1 MKESFEYTPTNI
13 EHLREMERTG
23 NYLFHGSPDG
33 TIETL
38 EPRQGTHTEDS
49 GKIIEDGDP
58 AVSATPYLD
67 LAVFRGIVNKKN
79 IKFPHTSGF
88 GLTRNS
94 ESNMLLFDISDEQ
107 TLTEAFNNKTG
118 FVYVFNRSD
127 FRPYSRNNIADDAS
141 MEWRSFAPV
150 QPIEIIE
157 IHSED
162 LPTRNRIKINNQ

>member
-1 MKESFEYTPTNI
+1 MKESFEHTPTNI

-38 EPRQGTHTEDS
+38 EPRQSTHTEDS
-49 GKIIEDGDP
+49 GETIEDGNP

-67 LAVFRGIVNKKN
+67 LAIFRGIVNKKN
-79 IKFPHTSGF
+79 INFPHKSGF

-94 ESNMLLFDISDEQ
+94 EANTLLFDISDEQ

-118 FVYVFNRSD
+118 FVYVFNRSE
-127 FRPYSRNNIADDAS
+127 FQPYSRNNIADDAS
-141 MEWRSFAPV
+141 MEWRSYAPV
-150 QPIEIIE
+150 KPIEVIE
-157 IHSED
+157 VYSKD
-162 LPTRNRIKINNQ
+162 LVPPNQITLTN